1 MPSYNPYSY
10 QYPQYGYQM
19 PQQSQQPAPMP
30 PQMQSGGFMS
40 VRSEQEARSYPVA
53 PGNVMTFKIENQ
65 PYVCEKAQGFSQ
77 LEGPV
82 FNKYRLVKEE
92 EPSTAPNSLDNAT
105 SDSKVTNTTIND
117 IISEIEAIK
126 DDIKGIKEQL
136 KSAQKPG
143 SKKTVRTEDE
153 DDE

>member
-19 PQQSQQPAPMP
+19 PQQSQQQAPIP

-92 EPSTAPNSLDNAT
+92 PSTAPNSLDNAT
-105 SDSKVTNTTIND
+105 SDSKVANTTIND
-117 IISEIEAIK
+117 IISEIETIK

-143 SKKTVRTEDE
+143 SKKTVRPEDE

>member
-1 MPSYNPYSY
+1 MPNYSPYSY

-19 PQQSQQPAPMP
+19 PQQSQQQAQIPS
-30 PQMQSGGFMS
+30 QMQSGGFMS
-40 VRSEQEARSYPVA
+40 VRSEQEARNYPVA

-82 FNKYRLVKEE
+82 FNKYRLVKEDTAT
-92 EPSTAPNSLDNAT
+92 PSTLPENDASNDEPI
-105 SDSKVTNTTIND
+105 NTTIDNIIHD
-117 IISEIEAIK
+117 IESIREDIK
-126 DDIKGIKEQL
+126 DIKERL
-136 KSAQKPG
+136 KAIQKPAP
-143 SKKTVRTEDE
+143 KKIVKTEDD